1 MTHEPYLRLT
11 RMVVMQSGHR
21 AWDEKFHPGVNV
33 IRSQGNSG
41 GKSSIADLIFFGLG
55 GDFIAWKPEAGSC
68 DTVYCEVNL
77 SGVTATLRREIS
89 PTRTQPMWIYFGD
102 FERAQ
107 ASGPDG
113 WQRYG
118 YSRIQ
123 GRESFTQVLFRTMGM
138 PEVPVEAESNLTI
151 HQALRLMYVDQ
162 MTPVDRI
169 FRFEAHDSANRRQAL
184 GDLLCGLFDDRI
196 YPAQLKLRDVEKA
209 YEVTTTQLNALI
221 ALLSRVDTDFRPE
234 ALALKRA
241 ALVKER
247 DELLALIPA
256 LKRDRFKVN
265 EGGSREH
272 GLLSAM
278 QNDLEK
284 MNTDLSNLRVEVGQ
298 LSFQITDADELIE
311 DVEKSLAQLTQA
323 DAVRGALGPISL
335 EFCPSCMSPLEPAK
349 DDHTCRL
356 CHSATEPEEDRSR
369 YARMRNELAM
379 QLKESSKLQA
389 ERREKLNALRHEMAR
404 MTNIRDILLTEFMSI
419 SRSYVSEADSSIDIA
434 LGRVG
439 YIERN
444 LVEIEQQ
451 ERMSV
456 EVTTLTAYKAQLND
470 QISNLKANIGIWTR
484 DRERKQTEAY
494 RMVRTLTAEI
504 LSRDIQSES
513 EFTLDSNVYFNFAE
527 DRISIN
533 DKFGFS
539 ASSLTIIRN
548 AFHLALHLSSCAQR
562 DFKYPRFTLMDNI
575 EDKGMTPARSQ
586 NFQHLILDLCA
597 RYGTNHQLIF
607 TSSMLAPDL
616 DRVGLTVGE
625 LYSFT
630 NKSLKVGPVSSGLNA
645 PPSPPQ

>member
-1 MTHEPYLRLT
+1 MTPHEPYLRLT

-21 AWDEKFHPGVNV
+21 AWDEKFHAGVNI

-41 GKSSIADLIFFGLG
+41 GKSTIADLIFFGLG

-68 DTVYCEVNL
+68 DSVYCEVSL
-77 SGVTATLRREIS
+77 SGVTATLRREITT
-89 PTRTQPMWIYFGD
+89 TRMQPMWVYFGD
-102 FERAQ
+102 FERAH

-118 YSRIQ
+118 YTRAN
-123 GRESFTQVLFRTMGM
+123 GRESFTQVLFRSMGM

-169 FRFEAHDSANRRQAL
+169 FRFEANDSANRRQAV

-196 YPAQLKLRDVEKA
+196 YPAQLRLREIEKT

-221 ALLSRVDTDFRPE
+221 ALLSRVDTDYRPE

-241 ALVKER
+241 ALTNER
-247 DELLALIPA
+247 DELLIRISK
-256 LKRDRFKVN
+256 LKRDRFRVTTADAA
-265 EGGSREH
+265 EQ
-272 GLLSAM
+272 GLLSTM
-278 QNDLEK
+278 QSDLEK
-284 MNTDLSNLRVEVGQ
+284 MNADISNLKVEAGQ

-311 DVEKSLAQLTQA
+311 DVEKSLTQLTQA
-323 DAVRGALGPISL
+323 DAVRGTLGPVSL
-335 EFCPSCMSPLEPAK
+335 EFCPSCMTPLAPAK

-356 CHSATEPEEDRSR
+356 CHAVTEPEEDRSR

-389 ERREKLNALRHEMAR
+389 ERREKLKALRLATAK
-404 MTNIRDILLTEFMSI
+404 MTNIRDLLMTEFMSI
-419 SRSYVSEADSSIDIA
+419 SRNHVSEADSAIDI
-434 LGRVG
+434 LSVKVG
-439 YIERN
+439 YIERS
-444 LVEIEQQ
+444 LIDIEQQ
-451 ERMSV
+451 ERMSA
-456 EVTTLTAYKAQLND
+456 EVSTLTSRKAQLND
-470 QISNLKANIGIWTR
+470 QISNLKTNIGIWTR
-484 DRERKQTEAY
+484 DRDRKQSDAHQLI
-494 RMVRTLTAEI
+494 RTLTAEI
-504 LSRDIQSES
+504 LAQDIQSES
-513 EFTLDSNVYFNFAE
+513 EFKSDSNVYFDFGE
-527 DRISIN
+527 DRISVN

-548 AFHLALHLSSCAQR
+548 AFHLALHLSSCARR

-575 EDKGMTPARSQ
+575 EDKGMTTARSQ

-597 RYGTNHQLIF
+597 RYGGNHQLIF

-616 DRVGLTVGE
+616 DRDDLTVGE
-625 LYSFT
+625 RYSFT
-630 NKSLKVGPVSSGLNA
+630 NKSLKVSTVSSLDG
-645 PPSPPQ
+645 